1 MPPSVSSSAKLAAPY
16 LVEFTGTLFLTLVV
30 SLAGKTTATGQAPI
44 AIGMILSAMIY
55 MGGHVS
61 GANYNPAVS
70 VAVLVRGKLGV
81 AQFAGYL
88 VAQVLGALC
97 AARMGA
103 LAIGVEN
110 TPLPQ
115 PGTGVMT
122 GHAFLMEFLFTYALA
137 AVVLNVA
144 TTVSTEG
151 NSFYGLAIGITV
163 TAGAYAAGPVSGAAF
178 NPAVAS
184 GLFAVHETTKYFW
197 LYWLGPL
204 SGGLAAG
211 LFFHLINSEEND
223 LRFGAADDL
232 EIRAAAVG
240 GHTSTFRTD
249 VDQAVTDWLKSLRGG
264 LSYQKSFASLDKD
277 GDAKITLEELTSALS
292 EEGLSREQVADM
304 FAAADADNDGA
315 ISQAEYAAILDKA
328 KAA

>member
-1 MPPSVSSSAKLAAPY
+1 MPPQLSAHLKMVAPY

-30 SLAGKTTATGQAPI
+30 SLTGKSTVTGQAPI
-44 AIGMILSAMIY
+44 AIGLMLAAMIY

-70 VAVLVRGKLGV
+70 MAVLVRGKLGV
-81 AQFAGYL
+81 PQFAGY
-88 VAQVLGALC
+88 VVVQVLGALC

-103 LAIGVEN
+103 LAIGAEN

-115 PGTGVMT
+115 PGADVMT

-151 NSFYGLAIGITV
+151 NSFYGLAIGVTV

-178 NPAVAS
+178 NPAVAT

-197 LYWLGPL
+197 LYWVGPL

-232 EIRAAAVG
+232 EKRAAAVG
-240 GHTSTFRTD
+240 GHTSVYRTE
-249 VDQAVTDWLKSLRGG
+249 VTDWLKNVRGG
-264 LSYQKSFASLDKD
+264 VSYQKSFASLDRD
-277 GDAKITLEELTSALS
+277 GDKKISLEELTSALL
-292 EEGLSREQVADM
+292 EQGLNTTQISDM
-304 FAAADADNDGA
+304 FAAADTDNDGT
-315 ISQAEYAAILDKA
+315 ITEAEYIAILEKA
-328 KAA
+328 KSA